1 MKKLINYKEII
12 RIREKELSDGSKSL
26 YLDLYRNGHR
36 EYEFLKLYL
45 IPEKKND
52 KEARKYNKAV
62 WEIANSIKA
71 QRTIEL
77 ITSEAGLNVARKSKI
92 LLSDWLEQYAENK
105 KKKGISKSIYFS
117 IKRVICLLKKYDSS
131 GIYIR
136 EVNKSYILDFISFM
150 KTLRSVKNN
159 GLKNSTIRCYLNT
172 LNAAF
177 NMAVREDVISYNPI
191 KKLDPEERVKTH
203 QSERCFLAKEELKL
217 LENTPFPCKSDNI
230 KKLFLFSCFCGLR
243 YSDIKNL
250 KWKNITYFDNGGVI
264 SIIVQKTKRPLII
277 PIQEI
282 AMKYIPSKG
291 NSNDND
297 NVFVVPDNGYIN
309 KMIKK
314 WALNAGINKN
324 VSFHTARH
332 SFATLLLSDASVPLE
347 IVKEFLGHSRIET
360 TEIYAKITD
369 KKKMEAME
377 KLNKIYNNM
386 R

>member
-1 MKKLINYKEII
+1 M
-12 RIREKELSDGSKSL
+12 
-26 YLDLYRNGHR
+26 
-36 EYEFLKLYL
+36 
-45 IPEKKND
+45 
-52 KEARKYNKAV
+52 
-62 WEIANSIKA
+62 
-71 QRTIEL
+71 
-77 ITSEAGLNVARKSKI
+77 
-92 LLSDWLEQYAENK
+92 
-105 KKKGISKSIYFS
+105 
-117 IKRVICLLKKYDSS
+117 
-131 GIYIR
+131 
-136 EVNKSYILDFISFM
+136 
-150 KTLRSVKNN
+150 
-159 GLKNSTIRCYLNT
+159 
-172 LNAAF
+172 
-177 NMAVREDVISYNPI
+177 
-191 KKLDPEERVKTH
+191 
-203 QSERCFLAKEELKL
+203 
-217 LENTPFPCKSDNI
+217 
-230 KKLFLFSCFCGLR
+230 
-243 YSDIKNL
+243 
-250 KWKNITYFDNGGVI
+250 
-264 SIIVQKTKRPLII
+264 QKTKRPLII

-282 AMKYIPSKG
+282 AMKYIPSRG

>member
-1 MKKLINYKEII
+1 M
-12 RIREKELSDGSKSL
+12 
-26 YLDLYRNGHR
+26 
-36 EYEFLKLYL
+36 
-45 IPEKKND
+45 
-52 KEARKYNKAV
+52 
-62 WEIANSIKA
+62 
-71 QRTIEL
+71 
-77 ITSEAGLNVARKSKI
+77 
-92 LLSDWLEQYAENK
+92 
-105 KKKGISKSIYFS
+105 
-117 IKRVICLLKKYDSS
+117 
-131 GIYIR
+131 
-136 EVNKSYILDFISFM
+136 
-150 KTLRSVKNN
+150 
-159 GLKNSTIRCYLNT
+159 
-172 LNAAF
+172 
-177 NMAVREDVISYNPI
+177 
-191 KKLDPEERVKTH
+191 
-203 QSERCFLAKEELKL
+203 
-217 LENTPFPCKSDNI
+217 
-230 KKLFLFSCFCGLR
+230 FSCFCGLR

-264 SIIVQKTKRPLII
+264 SIVVQKTKRPLII

-282 AMKYIPSKG
+282 AMKYIPSRG